1 MSHLLNTEL
10 LRCLSGGLSP
20 ESQKQQGMR
29 TDQVPCDFYHHGHL
43 GKAALETV
51 YVPVSGL
58 NSNPEHLPTLR
69 LLESPESRVTVAR
82 GKGRCWSFAFLY
94 YMRKTTALQEKDQPP
109 HLPRDQWGPENG

>member
-58 NSNPEHLPTLR
+58 NSKSEALANSKIVR
-69 LLESPESRVTVAR
+69 VSR
-82 GKGRCWSFAFLY
+82 K
-94 YMRKTTALQEKDQPP
+94 
-109 HLPRDQWGPENG
+109 